1 MGPYVQPRRKTQ
13 PMVCTNCRIWK
24 IADLHEVIG
33 GSGGDIVLAKDELLG
48 DAAAQSHSHLVL
60 KVAPAAQQMYALQ
73 ELGHS
78 QLDATQYTGPAAP
91 QA

>member
-1 MGPYVQPRRKTQ
+1 
-13 PMVCTNCRIWK
+13 MVCTICRIWN
-24 IADLHEVIG
+24 IADLHEIIG

-78 QLDATQYTGPAAP
+78 PLMPRNTQAQRPHRLELP
-91 QA
+91 QQMFVI